1 MIIEI
6 IPRENKVC
14 DSVISWNENS
24 NKCFIDQGGTPH
36 RWIISLSTYNTNRA
50 INYLYFI
57 DYYLGSLSLCKFLAY
72 KIFCTAC
79 HECLLHYHTFRWKE
93 SINEYWIWV
102 YVRWALL
109 HK

>member
-36 RWIISLSTYNTNRA
+36 RWIISLSTSN
-50 INYLYFI
+50 
-57 DYYLGSLSLCKFLAY
+57 
-72 KIFCTAC
+72 
-79 HECLLHYHTFRWKE
+79 
-93 SINEYWIWV
+93 
-102 YVRWALL
+102 
-109 HK
+109 